1 MNLTFQNPGFAHSVD
16 SILLFLTEGE
26 APYWSDS
33 IFYFYPQVDK
43 GRLLSLDS
51 AGKKAY
57 LTEVLGR
64 VYEELQPQWLQK
76 LEDCNRHFQAHRPQI
91 EDALSEAFALDT
103 RPLFNDLRATITLNP
118 ICPRFLKERYFDVFH
133 LNSHRGALGIA
144 LHEIIHY
151 LWFHVWNGIYH
162 DSYDQYERPSMK
174 WILSEMVVESI
185 MRDERLSTINPYFPR
200 ENGGSV
206 YDYFQT
212 MVVDGAPI
220 LDTLDRLYRQ
230 HDIKTFMEVSYRYC
244 LDREPAIRSHIR
256 QAESAF

>member
-43 GRLLSLDS
+43 GRLLSLDR

-91 EDALSEAFALDT
+91 EDALSEAFELDT

-118 ICPRFLKERYFDVFH
+118 ICPRF
-133 LNSHRGALGIA
+133 
-144 LHEIIHY
+144 
-151 LWFHVWNGIYH
+151 
-162 DSYDQYERPSMK
+162 
-174 WILSEMVVESI
+174 
-185 MRDERLSTINPYFPR
+185 
-200 ENGGSV
+200 
-206 YDYFQT
+206 
-212 MVVDGAPI
+212 
-220 LDTLDRLYRQ
+220 
-230 HDIKTFMEVSYRYC
+230 
-244 LDREPAIRSHIR
+244 
-256 QAESAF
+256 